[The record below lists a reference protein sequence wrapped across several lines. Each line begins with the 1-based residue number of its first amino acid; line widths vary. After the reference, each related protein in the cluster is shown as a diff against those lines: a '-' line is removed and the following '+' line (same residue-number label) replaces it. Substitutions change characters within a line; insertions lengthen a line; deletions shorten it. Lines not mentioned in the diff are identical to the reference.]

1 MTTHPSSGEDDSDPD
16 SHENPGAESE
26 DNGHDVVS
34 RTEEQAR
41 EDIARGDLCFDHTL
55 SPDAVDGRPE
65 NIRRVV
71 PLVRMLQ
78 RIRDHDDSVSEE
90 EHQVVMQCA
99 MNTVQSSVLKD
110 YVCRKRGPAAHRGVQ
125 TLEDLLEREAKQQRT
140 VDPAVLQKREELAVA
155 REKLFLELSDR
166 IQNNF

>member
-1 MTTHPSSGEDDSDPD
+1 MKAFSKENNLKGLEMQGLLKLDMHPLWKHFPQWRATVTTHPSSREDDSDPD
-16 SHENPGAESE
+16 SHEDPDAESE
-26 DNGHDVVS
+26 ENDGGPVS

-41 EDIARGDLCFDHTL
+41 EDIARGDLCFDQT
-55 SPDAVDGRPE
+55 SPDAVDGSPE

-78 RIRDHDDSVSEE
+78 RIRDHDESVSEE

-110 YVCRKRGPAAHRGVQ
+110 YVCRRRASRGAPRRADIGGS
-125 TLEDLLEREAKQQRT
+125 T
-140 VDPAVLQKREELAVA
+140 
-155 REKLFLELSDR
+155 
-166 IQNNF
+166 